1 MRGTNNSSAGNKY
14 EPELVDFPGLLP
26 SHCST
31 QAQFSR
37 RTEVPRF
44 FAWCFSI
51 SLPDVSRFLRLMFPD
66 FLPNASWFLYLM
78 YPDCLMFPGFFFWC
92 IPISWP
98 DVSRFPCFIFTNV
111 FAEYQSFFSLWT
123 LKFLVLVLFTIQTVS
138 QRFSPQNKFL
148 PSFLYFYSFI
158 WNFEQITV
166 PQCWLCCWVTTLCRR
181 RGGLLGK
188 IWSSVTISYERHNVV
203 TRYDNLRK
211 GNVVTAMSSCAE
223 LTGQLQPSGDPATV
237 ASCWQTILVC
247 QNISTDWN
255 QTISCLTLHHLVS
268 TWSTWYAGRGD
279 GHSKQTLNP
288 RPWDN
293 GGGGL
298 NWFPL
303 LVYLCI
309 WVPWNRAE

>member
-1 MRGTNNSSAGNKY
+1 MSPSLWISQDYFPATAPPRPSFPD
-14 EPELVDFPGLLP
+14 EPKFLDSLPDVSQFLCLMFPD
-26 SHCST
+26 
-31 QAQFSR
+31 
-37 RTEVPRF
+37 F
-44 FAWCFSI
+44 FAWCFPIFCRMLPDFFTLNVSR
-51 SLPDVSRFLRLMFPD
+51 LPDVP
-66 FLPNASWFLYLM
+66 WFLFLM
-78 YPDCLMFPGFFFWC
+78 YPNFLAWC
-92 IPISWP
+92 FPISLL
-98 DVSRFPCFIFTNV
+98 DIYQCLCRISVFLFPVDPYISCPCSFYNSNCESEIFTSKLIST
-111 FAEYQSFFSLWT
+111 QFSL
-123 LKFLVLVLFTIQTVS
+123 LL
-138 QRFSPQNKFL
+138 
-148 PSFLYFYSFI
+148 FI

-309 WVPWNRAE
+309 WAPWKRAE